1 MSNETSISTDGWTA
15 VSRAQSKIL
24 SKVDPNS
31 PAKFKV
37 DDIELPGSD
46 VVKKTHKYAKER
58 LPEETFNH
66 SMRVYYYGSA
76 IVKQHFPEFAP
87 FLETYFLTCLL
98 HDIGTT
104 DTNLN
109 ATRLSF
115 EFYGGLLTLDVL
127 KEFGA
132 SKSQA
137 ESVAEAI
144 IRHQDLGET
153 GMITSVGQLIQLAT
167 VFDNMGINPHLIHSS
182 TIESV
187 VAAYPRKKWSGCF
200 AATIRKEVGL
210 KPWCHTTS
218 IEGFAEGVEGNKL
231 MEPYD

>member
-1 MSNETSISTDGWTA
+1 M
-15 VSRAQSKIL
+15 
-24 SKVDPNS
+24 
-31 PAKFKV
+31 
-37 DDIELPGSD
+37 
-46 VVKKTHKYAKER
+46 
-58 LPEETFNH
+58 
-66 SMRVYYYGSA
+66 
-76 IVKQHFPEFAP
+76 
-87 FLETYFLTCLL
+87 TCLL

-167 VFDNMGINPHLIHSS
+167 VFGELRPFSLLPIYNSLCTLYFLSANHKHRSAFPRR
-182 TIESV
+182 SV
-187 VAAYPRKKWSGCF
+187 GSK
-200 AATIRKEVGL
+200 
-210 KPWCHTTS
+210 
-218 IEGFAEGVEGNKL
+218 
-231 MEPYD
+231 